1 MSVTTVIVL
10 LIVLVPGAVYAV
22 SAYRRRVHEEGVVTG
37 DVAEDQRRYL
47 AANWS
52 AVEQAAARSG
62 MEPEQIAE
70 VRRKLLGA

>member
-1 MSVTTVIVL
+1 MSAATAIVL
-10 LIVLVPGAVYAV
+10 LIVLVPAAVYAV
-22 SAYRRRVHEEGVVTG
+22 SSYRRRVQDDGPVTG
-37 DVAEDQRRYL
+37 DVAAEQRRFL

-52 AVEQAAARSG
+52 AVEQAAVRSG